1 MEERLNNFQQ
11 LSDEGLP
18 EFSAEEW
25 SDEERFL
32 LEPFFTN
39 LDGHVTVIRNLPP
52 ELVGAL
58 CSKASRATGSLI
70 RVFLNEYLKPILQ
83 GEDKKLAKDLKAFV
97 AMFREYSPDKV
108 LNNQLARKFYVRWL
122 AEFGDDSIAQMT
134 GVHVN
139 LLYVSQVAMKFIED
153 QRIGL
158 EPIEKSTRY
167 VNYGQKINGRYLY
180 FIPFSEWR
188 LLGNSEHINDSKL
201 YKAALDNL
209 FDVYN
214 LLVPRLTEWL
224 KKNYDEKSSVLEK
237 KAFDTLRG
245 LLPMA
250 TVSQVAFRGNAQAW
264 EYVVNRTAQHPLG
277 EIRLISSALEEELN
291 LEIPSLMARLKE
303 EKSKSY
309 QNYLADRR
317 EKAKKIAKTYASS
330 TFVYAPDVALIEY
343 EPDVED
349 KILAGIMFP
358 YSNECWSSIIERV
371 KSLSYG
377 EKEKTFDDYFAGRT
391 ERWYKVSRAFE
402 NSYLRFEIVVNAG
415 AYRDLHRHRMH
426 TQDRQ
431 YFTINHGYDVP
442 EEVVSAGMETEFRAA
457 LDSVKPLFI
466 MLNEKYG
473 PELAQYVVPM
483 AYRMRFY
490 QWQNFRQFFWESEL
504 RTISQGHPDYR
515 TIEQMKFKL
524 VKEKFPLLA
533 KYMKV
538 DTKDYFFARRGV
550 EEKIK
555 AKADK
560 LLKS

>member
-11 LSDEGLP
+11 LSELGLP
-18 EFSAEEW
+18 DFPAEEW

-83 GEDKKLAKDLKAFV
+83 GEDKKLVKDLKAFV

-153 QRIGL
+153 QRMGL

-167 VNYGQKINGRYLY
+167 VNYGQKVGGRYLY
-180 FIPFSEWR
+180 FIPFSEW
-188 LLGNSEHINDSKL
+188 NTVSELDDSKL
-201 YKAALDNL
+201 YKETLDNL
-209 FDVYN
+209 FNVYN
-214 LLVPRLTEWL
+214 LLVPKLTEWL
-224 KKNYDEKSSVLEK
+224 KKNYEEKSSVLEK

-264 EYVVNRTAQHPLG
+264 EYLVNRTARYPLN
-277 EIRLISSALEEELN
+277 EVRLISSAIREELN
-291 LEIPSLMARLKE
+291 LEIPSLMARLAE
-303 EKSKSY
+303 PKSQFY
-309 QNYLADRR
+309 QAYLAGKR
-317 EKAKKIAKTYASS
+317 EKAKKIAKTYESS

-343 EPDVED
+343 DSDAED

-358 YSNECWSSIIERV
+358 YSNECWGNIIEWV
-371 KSLSYG
+371 KSLSYS
-377 EKEKTFDDYFAGRT
+377 EKEKIFDEYFTART

-415 AYRDLHRHRMH
+415 AYRDLHRHRMQ

-442 EEVVSAGMETEFRAA
+442 EEVVSAGMEKEFRAA
-457 LDSVKPLFI
+457 LDSVKPLFV

-515 TIEQMKFKL
+515 MIEQMKFKL

-555 AKADK
+555 AKTDK
-560 LLKS
+560 LLK